1 MNSVMISIS
10 PVRKMK
16 PLRSVHYKLGFKSL
30 STDYKVQYYFT
41 TSCCLSNCL
50 GCDEDR
56 VEHLNV
62 FLKQSTVAQKTP
74 CL

>member
-1 MNSVMISIS
+1 MISIS

-16 PLRSVHYKLGFKSL
+16 HLRSVHKELGFKSL
-30 STDYKVQYYFT
+30 STGYKVQYFFT
-41 TSCCLSNCL
+41 TSCCLSNYL
-50 GCDEDR
+50 GCDEER

-62 FLKQSTVAQKTP
+62 FLRQTTTAQKTP